1 MHTDAKWYNNCMLI
15 YEFKLRGKPE
25 QFTAIDEAIRTVQ
38 FIRNKAVRFWM
49 DHQGKGKYDLSKLAA
64 TLAAE
69 FPFAD
74 KLNSTARQQ
83 AAERAWSAIA
93 SFYENCK
100 KKMPGKKGYPKFQH
114 DNRSVEYKKSGWKL
128 SDDCRFIA
136 FTDGHGIGALKL
148 IGKQMLNA
156 FQDKIQRVQIVRR
169 ADGYYVHFVLKVDR
183 TEKMSTTGSIVGL
196 DLGLTHLWTDSNGEK
211 KPNPRKLKAA
221 EKAIKREQRRISRKK
236 KGSKN
241 RQKQIQKCART
252 HLKVSRQR
260 KDFAI
265 KAARA
270 LYESHDLIVLEDLKV
285 RNMVRNHH
293 LAKSISDA
301 GWSMLKDWIQYFA
314 RLFGKVCV
322 LVPPEYSTQECHAC
336 GRREPKTLSQH
347 WHSCPCGCEMDRDEN
362 SARVLL
368 QRGLKKLEEGSR
380 GHRQTGVATRETPVD
395 R

>member
-1 MHTDAKWYNNCMLI
+1 MLI

-25 QFTAIDEAIRTVQ
+25 QFAAIDEAIRTVQ

-49 DHQGKGKYDLSKLAA
+49 DHRGTGKYDLSKLGA

-83 AAERAWSAIA
+83 ATERAWSAI
-93 SFYENCK
+93 SKFFDNCK
-100 KKMPGKKGYPKFQH
+100 KKLPGKKGYPKFQR

-128 SDDCRFIA
+128 SDDCRFIT
-136 FTDGHGIGALKL
+136 FTDGHSIGTLKL

-156 FQDKIQRVQIVRR
+156 FQDKIQRVQLVRR
-169 ADGYYVHFVLKVDR
+169 ADGYYAHFVLKVDR
-183 TEKMSTTGSIVGL
+183 TEKMPATGAIVGL

-211 KPNPRKLKAA
+211 KPNPRKLRQA
-221 EKAIKREQRRISRKK
+221 EKAIKREQRRVSRKK

-241 RQKQIQKCART
+241 RKKQIKKLARK

-270 LYESHDLIVLEDLKV
+270 LYQSHDLVVLEDLKV

-314 RLFGKVCV
+314 GLFGKVCV

-336 GRREPKTLSQH
+336 GRREAKTLVQR
-347 WHSCPCGCEMDRDEN
+347 WHSCSCGCEMDRDQN
-362 SARVLL
+362 AALVLL
-368 QRGLKKLEEGSR
+368 QRGLNQLEKGTR
-380 GHRQTGVATRETPVD
+380 GHRGTQAGMPETPVD

>member
-1 MHTDAKWYNNCMLI
+1 MLI

-25 QFTAIDEAIRTVQ
+25 QFAAIDEAIRTVQ

-49 DHQGKGKYDLSKLAA
+49 DHRGTGKYDLSKLGA

-83 AAERAWSAIA
+83 ATERAWSAV
-93 SFYENCK
+93 SKFFDNCK
-100 KKMPGKKGYPKFQH
+100 KKLPGKKGYPKFQR

-136 FTDGHGIGALKL
+136 FTDGHGIGTLKL

-156 FQDKIQRVQIVRR
+156 FQDKIQRVQLVRR
-169 ADGYYVHFVLKVDR
+169 ADGYYAHFVLKVDR
-183 TEKMSTTGSIVGL
+183 TEKMPATGSIVGL

-211 KPNPRKLKAA
+211 KPNPRKLRQA
-221 EKAIKREQRRISRKK
+221 EKAIKREQRRVSRKK

-241 RQKQIQKCART
+241 RKKQIKKLARK
-252 HLKVSRQR
+252 HLTVSRQR

-270 LYESHDLIVLEDLKV
+270 LYQSHDLVVLEDLKV
-285 RNMVRNHH
+285 RNMVRNHP

-301 GWSMLKDWIQYFA
+301 GWSMLKDWIEYFA
-314 RLFGKVCV
+314 KLFGKVCV
-322 LVPPEYSTQECHAC
+322 LVEPAYSTQECHAC
-336 GRREPKTLSQH
+336 GRKEAKTLSQR

-362 SARVLL
+362 SALVLL
-368 QRGLKKLEEGSR
+368 QRGLRKLETSTR
-380 GHRQTGVATRETPVD
+380 GHRGTEVATPETPVD